1 MYAPSTNWH
10 FHLAELNFK
19 NSQVGLLH
27 CFIFFYFWLKGSD
40 ILWYILTNLQV
51 RYETSCSA
59 GPMSTVFSSG
69 CRVQS
74 LIKENH
80 NKNLKEKSKHNSL
93 KIYGIWCYKIILSSH
108 SWHAKWTMHF
118 FFRSDC

>member
-19 NSQVGLLH
+19 NSQVGLLR
-27 CFIFFYFWLKGSD
+27 CFISFYFWLKGSD

-69 CRVQS
+69 CWVQS
-74 LIKENH
+74 LIKENYD
-80 NKNLKEKSKHNSL
+80 KNLKEKSKHNSFE
-93 KIYGIWCYKIILSSH
+93 IFGIWCYNIILSIH
-108 SWHAKWTMHF
+108 SYSIKLLLF
-118 FFRSDC
+118 YQSDCMK